1 MLLNLESFIL
11 KVSALSFRSQF
22 IFFVKGALINIK
34 QSIEHQNAMEK
45 ERQEIMDK
53 NDQLELHLGKKWGIN
68 CIKIGIYFEG
78 VVKEQKD
85 YLEKKKKRLEEDVD
99 RYKKKLYD
107 TEKHLKVNTLNNDR
121 TFNLFFQKEQ
131 DDNGAMKIAL
141 QDCKRYGERLIGTV
155 EKIFPP
161 PPKKEEKEKAKESAK
176 EKDEDVVVLEG
187 VNDTEKDKDG
197 SRKEVAELK
206 ITI

>member
-1 MLLNLESFIL
+1 
-11 KVSALSFRSQF
+11 
-22 IFFVKGALINIK
+22 
-34 QSIEHQNAMEK
+34 MEK
-45 ERQEIMDK
+45 ERQEIKDK

-107 TEKHLKVNTLNNDR
+107 TEKHLKVNTLNDDR

-187 VNDTEKDKDG
+187 VNGTEKDKDG